1 VCSLSL
7 LARVELAVWG
17 GGVVALGWLEVSGR
31 YVLLLSV
38 GVGVVAFAVLP
49 VAVRLL
55 ALVDRST
62 DPGLAARDLWQL
74 AVHGRVPPVDAP
86 GLAVRPLTGPV
97 TEGSVVVP
105 YDPGEPPYLARP

>member
-1 VCSLSL
+1 MRSLSL
-7 LARVELAVWG
+7 LARAELAVWG
-17 GGVVALGWLEVSGR
+17 GGAVALGWLEVSGR

-62 DPGLAARDLWQL
+62 DPGLTARDLWQL
-74 AVHGRVPPVDAP
+74 AVHDRVPPVDAP
-86 GLAVRPLTGPV
+86 GVGVRPLTGPV
-97 TEGSVVVP
+97 AEGSVVVP
-105 YDPGEPPYLARP
+105 YVPGDPPYLAGF